1 MEAERNGG
9 KFNDAKHLQMQCIKS
24 NKNRKAR
31 VLYVSQS
38 VEHQIIYPSEPS
50 AFRFEASTHLILE

>member
-38 VEHQIIYPSEPS
+38 VEHQIIYPSVPS